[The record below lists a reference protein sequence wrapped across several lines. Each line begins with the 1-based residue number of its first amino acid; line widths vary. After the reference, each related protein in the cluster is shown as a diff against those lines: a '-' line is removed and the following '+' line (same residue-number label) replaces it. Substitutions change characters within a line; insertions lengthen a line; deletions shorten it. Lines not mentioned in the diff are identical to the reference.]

1 MTLRKKLFWIS
12 VFYFAQGMPFGVVL
26 DVLPVYFRQNN
37 VSLTEIGMM
46 GALTLPW
53 TIKVFW
59 SPLLDRFGE
68 RRIWVTIC
76 CFAMALAM
84 FCVPLFDAGRPGAI
98 LWILLIAFTVSS
110 ATQDIA
116 IDAFSVG
123 IAAKGEEGTI
133 NSLRAGLYRLGVLAG
148 GGATMYL
155 VAPFGWTWVF
165 LALALAFVAMAVAAL
180 AAPSVQVV
188 HQRPREWAQGFLAFL
203 NRPGSIAIF
212 AFVLIYRMDYV
223 AVGPMIKPFWID
235 RGMSP
240 QEIGT
245 ISTGVGMALGIVGAL
260 LGGLFT
266 SRFGIF
272 KGLWILG
279 IAQALPNLGY
289 AAVAQ
294 FSLGRPYL
302 YAVSMAE
309 SFGAGLVTAAFLSF
323 LMRITDKRQA
333 ATQYA
338 LLTALYALPR
348 SIMAPIGGKVADV
361 WGYPTFFALTFLL
374 AIPAYALLPWVY
386 RWIRG
391 NGRKGDKG
399 VSDVSGESAGD
410 RSNRK
415 ADTDTESDSGSE
427 SGTRESR
434 PAPAAVR

>member
-12 VFYFAQGMPFGVVL
+12 VFYFAQGLPFGVVL

-68 RRIWVTIC
+68 RRTWVTIC

-84 FCVPLFDAGRPGAI
+84 FCVPLLDAARPDVI
-98 LWILLIAFTVSS
+98 LWMLLIAFTVSS

-133 NSLRAGLYRLGVLAG
+133 NSLRAALYRLGVLAG

-155 VAPFGWTWVF
+155 VAPLGWTWVF
-165 LALALAFVAMAVAAL
+165 LGLALAFVAMAVAAL

-188 HQRPREWAQGFLAFL
+188 HQRPREWARGFLAFL
-203 NRPGSIAIF
+203 SRPGSIAIF
-212 AFVLIYRMDYV
+212 TFVLIYRMDYV
-223 AVGPMIKPFWID
+223 AMGPMIKPFWID

-323 LMRITDKRQA
+323 LMRICDKRQA

-348 SIMAPIGGKVADV
+348 SIMAPIGGRIADV
-361 WGYPTFFALTFLL
+361 WGYPTFFFLTFLL
-374 AIPAYALLPWVY
+374 AVPSYALLPWVY
-386 RWIRG
+386 RWVG
-391 NGRKGDKG
+391 PNGRRHGG
-399 VSDVSGESAGD
+399 VDADGPAGEGAGAAAEAGA
-410 RSNRK
+410 SP
-415 ADTDTESDSGSE
+415 DSG
-427 SGTRESR
+427 GHTQ
-434 PAPAAVR
+434 AP

>member
-1 MTLRKKLFWIS
+1 MTLRKKLFWVS
-12 VFYFAQGMPFGVVL
+12 LLYFAQGMPFGVVL

-165 LALALAFVAMAVAAL
+165 LALAWPSWRWPSRRSPRPASRSCTSGHASGPRGSWRSS
-180 AAPSVQVV
+180 AAPVRS
-188 HQRPREWAQGFLAFL
+188 PSSPSSSFTG
-203 NRPGSIAIF
+203 
-212 AFVLIYRMDYV
+212 
-223 AVGPMIKPFWID
+223 WI
-235 RGMSP
+235 
-240 QEIGT
+240 
-245 ISTGVGMALGIVGAL
+245 
-260 LGGLFT
+260 T
-266 SRFGIF
+266 SR
-272 KGLWILG
+272 
-279 IAQALPNLGY
+279 
-289 AAVAQ
+289 
-294 FSLGRPYL
+294 
-302 YAVSMAE
+302 
-309 SFGAGLVTAAFLSF
+309 
-323 LMRITDKRQA
+323 
-333 ATQYA
+333 
-338 LLTALYALPR
+338 
-348 SIMAPIGGKVADV
+348 
-361 WGYPTFFALTFLL
+361 
-374 AIPAYALLPWVY
+374 
-386 RWIRG
+386 
-391 NGRKGDKG
+391 
-399 VSDVSGESAGD
+399 SA
-410 RSNRK
+410 R
-415 ADTDTESDSGSE
+415 
-427 SGTRESR
+427 
-434 PAPAAVR
+434 

>member
-1 MTLRKKLFWIS
+1 M
-12 VFYFAQGMPFGVVL
+12 
-26 DVLPVYFRQNN
+26 
-37 VSLTEIGMM
+37 
-46 GALTLPW
+46 
-53 TIKVFW
+53 
-59 SPLLDRFGE
+59 
-68 RRIWVTIC
+68 
-76 CFAMALAM
+76 
-84 FCVPLFDAGRPGAI
+84 
-98 LWILLIAFTVSS
+98 LLIAFTVSS

-123 IAAKGEEGTI
+123 IASKGEEGTI
-133 NSLRAGLYRLGVLAG
+133 NSLRAALYRLGVLAG

-203 NRPGSIAIF
+203 SRPGSIAIF
-212 AFVLIYRMDYV
+212 TFVLIYRMDYV

-279 IAQALPNLGY
+279 IAQALPTLGY

-294 FSLGRPYL
+294 FSLCRPYL
-302 YAVSMAE
+302 YAASMAE

-323 LMRITDKRQA
+323 LMRISDKRQA

-348 SIMAPIGGKVADV
+348 SLIAPIGGRIADL
-361 WGYPTFFALTFLL
+361 WGYPTFFFLTFLL
-374 AIPAYALLPWVY
+374 AVPSYALLPWVY
-386 RWIRG
+386 RGIG
-391 NGRKGDKG
+391 PNGRRRAANNALPAD
-399 VSDVSGESAGD
+399 DTAGD
-410 RSNRK
+410 ETAAHDQVESN
-415 ADTDTESDSGSE
+415 DCTEAPSPG
-427 SGTRESR
+427 RQ
-434 PAPAAVR
+434 PASAPVR

>member
-26 DVLPVYFRQNN
+26 DVLPVYFRQNG
-37 VSLTEIGMM
+37 VSLSEIGWM

-59 SPLLDRFGE
+59 SPILDRYWE
-68 RRIWVTIC
+68 RRTWVTIC
-76 CFAMALAM
+76 CFAMALIM
-84 FCVPLFDAGRPGAI
+84 FTIPLLDASHPDLI
-98 LWILLIAFTVSS
+98 LWTLLIAFTVSS

-116 IDAFSVG
+116 IDAFSIGV
-123 IAAKGEEGTI
+123 AAKGEEGKI
-133 NSLRAGLYRLGVLAG
+133 NSLRAGLYRVGVIVG

-155 VAPFGWTWVF
+155 VAPLGWTWVF
-165 LALALAFVAMAVAAL
+165 LGLALAFTVMAVAAL
-180 AAPSVQVV
+180 AAPAVQVV
-188 HQRPREWAQGFLAFL
+188 HQPPREWARGFVAFL
-203 NRPGSIAIF
+203 SRPGSIAIF
-212 AFVLIYRMDYV
+212 AFVLIYRMDFV
-223 AVGPMIKPFWID
+223 AVGPMIKPFWLD
-235 RGMSP
+235 RGMTP
-240 QEIGT
+240 NEIGT
-245 ISTGVGMALGIVGAL
+245 ISTNVGMALGILGAV

-302 YAVSMAE
+302 YAVSMGE

-323 LMRITDKRQA
+323 LMRISDKRQA

-348 SIMAPIGGKVADV
+348 SVLAPVGGKIADLY
-361 WGYPTFFALTFLL
+361 GYPTFFLWSFLL
-374 AIPAYALLPWVY
+374 AVPAYALLPWVY
-386 RWIRG
+386 RWIG
-391 NGRKGDKG
+391 SNGRQHGNEG
-399 VSDVSGESAGD
+399 AAIAEGQGTEHTSGAGESSDTSGEPGD
-410 RSNRK
+410 AAARH
-415 ADTDTESDSGSE
+415 
-427 SGTRESR
+427 R
-434 PAPAAVR
+434 PASATVR

>member
-1 MTLRKKLFWIS
+1 
-12 VFYFAQGMPFGVVL
+12 
-26 DVLPVYFRQNN
+26 
-37 VSLTEIGMM
+37 
-46 GALTLPW
+46 
-53 TIKVFW
+53 
-59 SPLLDRFGE
+59 
-68 RRIWVTIC
+68 
-76 CFAMALAM
+76 
-84 FCVPLFDAGRPGAI
+84 
-98 LWILLIAFTVSS
+98 
-110 ATQDIA
+110 
-116 IDAFSVG
+116 
-123 IAAKGEEGTI
+123 
-133 NSLRAGLYRLGVLAG
+133 
-148 GGATMYL
+148 
-155 VAPFGWTWVF
+155 
-165 LALALAFVAMAVAAL
+165 
-180 AAPSVQVV
+180 
-188 HQRPREWAQGFLAFL
+188 
-203 NRPGSIAIF
+203 
-212 AFVLIYRMDYV
+212 MDYV

-323 LMRITDKRQA
+323 LMRISDKRQA

-386 RWIRG
+386 RWIGG

-399 VSDVSGESAGD
+399 VRDVSGESAGD

-427 SGTRESR
+427 SGTRENR

>member
-37 VSLTEIGMM
+37 VSLTQIGMM

-98 LWILLIAFTVSS
+98 LWMLLIAFTVSS

-123 IAAKGEEGTI
+123 IAGKGEEGTI
-133 NSLRAGLYRLGVLAG
+133 NSLRAGLYRLGVMAG

-155 VAPFGWTWVF
+155 VAPLGWTWVF
-165 LALALAFVAMAVAAL
+165 LALALAFVAMAIAAL
-180 AAPSVQVV
+180 AAPSVQAV
-188 HQRPREWAQGFLAFL
+188 HRRPREWARGFVAFL
-203 NRPGSIAIF
+203 SRPGSIAIF
-212 AFVLIYRMDYV
+212 TFVLIYRMDFV

-235 RGMSP
+235 RGMTP

-245 ISTGVGMALGIVGAL
+245 ISTGAGMILGIVGAL

-323 LMRITDKRQA
+323 LMRISDKRQA

-348 SIMAPIGGKVADV
+348 SLMAPIGGRIADL

-374 AIPAYALLPWVY
+374 AVPAYALLPWVY
-386 RWIRG
+386 RWIG
-391 NGRKGDKG
+391 PNGRYHRAGTGDT
-399 VSDVSGESAGD
+399 SGESVGEDAGD
-410 RSNRK
+410 G
-415 ADTDTESDSGSE
+415 APAGLAGDTGPATPG
-427 SGTRESR
+427 RR
-434 PAPAAVR
+434 PASAAVR

>member
-26 DVLPVYFRQNN
+26 DVLPVYFRQNG

-59 SPLLDRFGE
+59 SPILDRFGE
-68 RRIWVTIC
+68 RRTWVTIC

-84 FCVPLFDAGRPGAI
+84 FSVPLLDAARPDVI
-98 LWILLIAFTVSS
+98 LWMLLIAFTISS

-123 IAAKGEEGTI
+123 IASKGEEGTI
-133 NSLRAGLYRLGVLAG
+133 NSLRAALYRLGVLAG

-155 VAPFGWTWVF
+155 VAPLGWTWVF
-165 LALALAFVAMAVAAL
+165 LGLALAFVAMAVAAL

-188 HQRPREWAQGFLAFL
+188 HQRPREWARGFLAFL
-203 NRPGSIAIF
+203 SRPGSIAIF
-212 AFVLIYRMDYV
+212 TFVLIYRMDYV
-223 AVGPMIKPFWID
+223 AMGPMIKPFWLD

-240 QEIGT
+240 AEIGT
-245 ISTGVGMALGIVGAL
+245 ISTNLGMGLGILGAL

-323 LMRITDKRQA
+323 LMRICDKRQA

-348 SIMAPIGGKVADV
+348 SIMAPIG
-361 WGYPTFFALTFLL
+361 
-374 AIPAYALLPWVY
+374 
-386 RWIRG
+386 
-391 NGRKGDKG
+391 
-399 VSDVSGESAGD
+399 
-410 RSNRK
+410 
-415 ADTDTESDSGSE
+415 
-427 SGTRESR
+427 
-434 PAPAAVR
+434 

>member
-12 VFYFAQGMPFGVVL
+12 VFYFAQGMPFGVVI

-46 GALTLPW
+46 GALTVPW

-68 RRIWVTIC
+68 RRTWVTIC

-84 FCVPLFDAGRPGAI
+84 FMVPLLDASRPDLL
-98 LWILLIAFTVSS
+98 LWMLLIGFTVSS

-133 NSLRAGLYRLGVLAG
+133 NSLRAGLYRFGVLAG

-155 VAPFGWTWVF
+155 VAPLGWTWVF
-165 LALALAFVAMAVAAL
+165 LALALAFLAMAVAAL
-180 AAPSVQVV
+180 AAPSVEVV
-188 HQRPREWAQGFLAFL
+188 HQRPREWAQSFLAFL
-203 NRPGSIAIF
+203 SRPGSIAIF

-223 AVGPMIKPFWID
+223 AMGPMIKPFWLD
-235 RGMSP
+235 RGMTP
-240 QEIGT
+240 AEIGT
-245 ISTGVGMALGIVGAL
+245 ISTNLGMGLGILGAL

-266 SRFGIF
+266 TRFGIF

-289 AAVAQ
+289 AIVAQ
-294 FSLGRPYL
+294 YGLGRPYL

-323 LMRITDKRQA
+323 LMRISDKRQA

-348 SIMAPIGGKVADV
+348 SLMAPIGGKIADV

-374 AIPAYALLPWVY
+374 AVPSYFLLPWVY
-386 RWIRG
+386 RWIG
-391 NGRKGDKG
+391 PNGRGHAEEC
-399 VSDVSGESAGD
+399 ESAEG
-410 RSNRK
+410 N
-415 ADTDTESDSGSE
+415 ADPVTAEGSAAT
-427 SGTRESR
+427 GTVHD
-434 PAPAAVR
+434 AGPAAPGRKPASAVVR

>member
-12 VFYFAQGMPFGVVL
+12 VFYFAQGMPFGVVI

-37 VSLTEIGMM
+37 VSLTEIGLM

-59 SPLLDRFGE
+59 APLLDRFGE
-68 RRIWVTIC
+68 RRTWVTIS

-84 FCVPLFDAGRPGAI
+84 FTVPLLDASRPDLL
-98 LWILLIAFTVSS
+98 LWMLLIGFTVCS

-133 NSLRAGLYRLGVLAG
+133 NSLRAGLYRLGVLVS

-155 VAPFGWTWVF
+155 VEPLGWTWVF

-203 NRPGSIAIF
+203 SRPGSIAIF
-212 AFVLIYRMDYV
+212 TFVLIYRMDYV
-223 AVGPMIKPFWID
+223 AMGPMIKPFWLD
-235 RGMSP
+235 RGMTP
-240 QEIGT
+240 AEIGT
-245 ISTGVGMALGIVGAL
+245 ISTNLGMGLGILGAL

-289 AAVAQ
+289 ALVARY
-294 FSLGRPYL
+294 SLGRPYL

-323 LMRITDKRQA
+323 LMRISDKRQA

-348 SIMAPIGGKVADV
+348 SLVAPIGGRIADV
-361 WGYPTFFALTFLL
+361 WGYPTFFTLTFLL
-374 AIPAYALLPWVY
+374 AVPAYFLLPWVH
-386 RWIRG
+386 RWIGG
-391 NGRKGDKG
+391 NGGRHGDDLAVASDQHVEETPG
-399 VSDVSGESAGD
+399 GEASDRRAVS
-410 RSNRK
+410 
-415 ADTDTESDSGSE
+415 
-427 SGTRESR
+427 
-434 PAPAAVR
+434 AVVR

>member
-68 RRIWVTIC
+68 RRTWVTVC

-84 FCVPLFDAGRPGAI
+84 FSVPLLDAARPGAI
-98 LWILLIAFTVSS
+98 LWMLLIAFTVSS

-123 IAAKGEEGTI
+123 IAGKGEEGTI

-155 VAPFGWTWVF
+155 VAPLGWTWVF
-165 LALALAFVAMAVAAL
+165 LALALAFVVMAVAAL

-188 HQRPREWAQGFLAFL
+188 HQRPREWARGFVAFL
-203 NRPGSIAIF
+203 SRPGSIAIF
-212 AFVLIYRMDYV
+212 TFVLIYRMDFV

-235 RGMSP
+235 RGMTP
-240 QEIGT
+240 EEIGT
-245 ISTGVGMALGIVGAL
+245 VSTGLGMILGIVGAL

-272 KGLWILG
+272 NGLWILG

-323 LMRITDKRQA
+323 LMRISDKRQA

-348 SIMAPIGGKVADV
+348 SVMAPIGGRIADL

-374 AIPAYALLPWVY
+374 AVPAYALLPWVY
-386 RWIRG
+386 RWIG
-391 NGRKGDKG
+391 PNGRHHGAETGDTA
-399 VSDVSGESAGD
+399 GESVGEDAGD
-410 RSNRK
+410 G
-415 ADTDTESDSGSE
+415 APAGLAGDTGPATPG
-427 SGTRESR
+427 RR
-434 PAPAAVR
+434 PASAAVR

>member
-1 MTLRKKLFWIS
+1 MTFRKKLFWIS

-26 DVLPVYFRQNN
+26 DVLPVYFRQNG
-37 VSLTEIGMM
+37 VSLSGIGMM
-46 GALTLPW
+46 GTLTLPW

-68 RRIWVTIC
+68 RRTWVTIC

-84 FCVPLFDAGRPGAI
+84 FCVPLLDASHPDVI
-98 LWILLIAFTVSS
+98 LWMLLLAFTVSS

-116 IDAFSVG
+116 IDAFSIGV
-123 IAAKGEEGTI
+123 AEKGEEGTI
-133 NSLRAGLYRLGVLAG
+133 NSFRAGLYRVGVLVG

-165 LALALAFVAMAVAAL
+165 LVLALAFVAMAVAAL
-180 AAPSVQVV
+180 AAPAVQVV
-188 HQRPREWAQGFLAFL
+188 HQRPREWARGFLAFL
-203 NRPGSIAIF
+203 SRPGSIAIF
-212 AFVLIYRMDYV
+212 IFVLIYRMDYV
-223 AVGPMIKPFWID
+223 SIGPMIKPFWLD

-240 QEIGT
+240 AEIGT
-245 ISTGVGMALGIVGAL
+245 ISTNVGMALGILGAV

-289 AAVAQ
+289 AAIAQ
-294 FSLGRPYL
+294 FNLGWPYL
-302 YAVSMAE
+302 YAASMAE

-323 LMRITDKRQA
+323 LMRICDKSQA

-348 SIMAPIGGKVADV
+348 PLLSPIGGKIADQY
-361 WGYPTFFALTFLL
+361 GYPTFFALTFLL
-374 AIPAYALLPWVY
+374 AVPAYALLPWVY
-386 RWIRG
+386 RWIG
-391 NGRKGDKG
+391 PNGRRRGAGTG
-399 VSDVSGESAGD
+399 VLAIEHADDAVESEASGRTAEGSGASA
-410 RSNRK
+410 
-415 ADTDTESDSGSE
+415 SGH
-427 SGTRESR
+427 R
-434 PAPAAVR
+434 PASATIR